1 LRDEEWPEAQF
12 MVDISDWKPTA
23 PYRFGAAPPHAGD
36 PGDAGSQASP
46 KTIRLQAISLL
57 LQRGYV
63 YVGEDSVGLPCF
75 RSRSGAML
83 IGVGSCRCLAY
94 AKVDGRL
101 QVVAAARTLALL
113 CRIAPEQPGP
123 TPTGPVRRAGSGFLE
138 SSLRPESVLVI

>member
-1 LRDEEWPEAQF
+1 
-12 MVDISDWKPTA
+12 MVDTSLWKPTA
-23 PYRFGAAPPHAGD
+23 PFQFGAERPLTD
-36 PGDAGSQASP
+36 PVDPATHPRAV
-46 KTIRLQAISLL
+46 RHQAITLL

-113 CRIAPEQPGP
+113 CRIAPE
-123 TPTGPVRRAGSGFLE
+123 TGPGGAGSDERAQRGAAADA
-138 SSLRPESVLVI
+138 SPQPEPVLFI

>member
-1 LRDEEWPEAQF
+1 
-12 MVDISDWKPTA
+12 MVDTSLWKPTA
-23 PYRFGAAPPHAGD
+23 PFQFGTARPAAD
-36 PGDAGSQASP
+36 PADPAAHP
-46 KTIRLQAISLL
+46 RAVRHQAITLL

-113 CRIAPEQPGP
+113 CRIAPEPVAPDTSNRSRAAAGEPSPQPEP
-123 TPTGPVRRAGSGFLE
+123 
-138 SSLRPESVLVI
+138 VLVI

>member
-1 LRDEEWPEAQF
+1 MDLTQ
-12 MVDISDWKPTA
+12 WKPTA
-23 PYRFGAAPPHAGD
+23 PYDFADAAPRGGESCVASSHSD
-36 PGDAGSQASP
+36 IRSQA
-46 KTIRLQAISLL
+46 IGLL

-63 YVGEDSVGLPCF
+63 YAGEDSMGLPCY

-113 CRIAPEQPGP
+113 CRIG
-123 TPTGPVRRAGSGFLE
+123 
-138 SSLRPESVLVI
+138 PESPCEPAFTPARSSISRTHQESAQPESALVI

>member
-1 LRDEEWPEAQF
+1 
-12 MVDISDWKPTA
+12 MVDTVLWKPTA
-23 PYRFGAAPPHAGD
+23 PFHFGTERPVTD
-36 PGDAGSQASP
+36 PVDPATHPRAV
-46 KTIRLQAISLL
+46 RHQAITLL

-113 CRIAPEQPGP
+113 CRIGPDTDPAGAVSAGRGDIPAASHAIPQPE
-123 TPTGPVRRAGSGFLE
+123 PVLF
-138 SSLRPESVLVI
+138 I